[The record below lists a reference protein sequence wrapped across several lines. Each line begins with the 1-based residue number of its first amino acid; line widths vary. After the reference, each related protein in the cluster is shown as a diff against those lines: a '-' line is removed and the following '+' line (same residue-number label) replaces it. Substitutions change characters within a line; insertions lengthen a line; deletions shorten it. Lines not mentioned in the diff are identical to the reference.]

1 MADAYSRPDYWT
13 DMLPQSWQH
22 SINTNPILNALGR
35 ALNRRPADI
44 EGASKRIF
52 AQPGDREM
60 DDRAWLLQ
68 QAQPQR
74 RLNPL
79 AAEMLDK
86 GGLLANFL
94 GPSVKLPGV
103 PRAPGRYA
111 MEYPGGRID
120 YKDMDGGVHVSGI
133 YTNPEAR
140 GQGNAKQALQEL
152 IAAADA
158 AKRPMSLEI
167 SPGAPGVDPA
177 RLRQWYESLGFSGPD
192 YAMTRQPP
200 PAGIRAY
207 HGSPHDF
214 DKFDISKIGTGEGA
228 QAYGPGLYFSES
240 PAVARSY
247 EGMLA
252 GNGYDPAVIARD
264 ALEKAGRD
272 PVKAMSVLTKETPP
286 RTGVHEVDMVI
297 DSYSEAAEILKRHAA
312 GAEMPLPMR
321 GRMYEVN
328 IKADPDQFLDWDKPL
343 SQQPEARAIFDRL
356 RIDTTPEAPHDN
368 PAVNN
373 IRAGLA
379 QANMRRDDWQDAL
392 KRPETVQALRDA
404 GIPGIKYLDQQSR
417 VSGQGSRNY
426 VVFDDKL
433 IEILR
438 KYGLLPPV
446 AAGTAAALNQQ
457 EPAQ

>member
-1 MADAYSRPDYWT
+1 MADLTSRPISWT
-13 DMLPQSWQH
+13 DYLPAEWQST
-22 SINTNPILNALGR
+22 INRSPLINALS
-35 ALNRRPADI
+35 AYINRRPADI

-52 AQPGDREM
+52 SQPGDREM

-94 GPSVKLPGV
+94 GPGVKLPPV
-103 PRAPGRYA
+103 AP
-111 MEYPGGRID
+111 
-120 YKDMDGGVHVSGI
+120 K
-133 YTNPEAR
+133 
-140 GQGNAKQALQEL
+140 
-152 IAAADA
+152 
-158 AKRPMSLEI
+158 
-167 SPGAPGVDPA
+167 
-177 RLRQWYESLGFSGPD
+177 
-192 YAMTRQPP
+192 

-214 DKFDISKIGTGEGA
+214 DRFDLSKIGTGEGA
-228 QAYGPGLYFSES
+228 QAYGRGLYFAESEG
-240 PAVARSY
+240 VARSY
-247 EGMLA
+247 RDNVKDMGRVDAINQRLTELA
-252 GNGYDPAVIARD
+252 REMTK
-264 ALEKAGRD
+264 LEKPGQYRQYR
-272 PVKAMSVLTKETPP
+272 EP
-286 RTGVHEVDMVI
+286 RGYEL
-297 DSYSEAAEILKRHAA
+297 AAEYDRLMNEKLSPPP
-312 GAEMPLPMR
+312 GK
-321 GRMYEVN
+321 MYEVN
-328 IKADPDQFLDWDKPL
+328 IKADPEQFLDWDKPL

-356 RIDTTPEAPHDN
+356 RVDTTPETPHDN

-373 IRAGLA
+373 IRAALA
-379 QANMRRDDWQDAL
+379 RANMRRDDWQDAL

-404 GIPGIKYLDQQSR
+404 GIPGIKYLDQGSR
-417 VSGQGSRNY
+417 AAGQGSRNY

-457 EPAQ
+457 EPPQ